1 MFFVHKGLDMG
12 QNRLVCG
19 WCGGIHT
26 TFLSSLRL
34 RSSALQMW
42 SGPRPPSGFDGKAV
56 VLLPRHS
63 PSNSMTGKPR
73 PANPYRRRRGRM
85 TDVRIAVEDIGLVL
99 AQAFQ
104 CLSLLL
110 GEVDRARNVS
120 VGIVFG
126 GVDVYNIHLVVL
138 Q

>member
-1 MFFVHKGLDMG
+1 M
-12 QNRLVCG
+12 
-19 WCGGIHT
+19 
-26 TFLSSLRL
+26 
-34 RSSALQMW
+34 
-42 SGPRPPSGFDGKAV
+42 
-56 VLLPRHS
+56 
-63 PSNSMTGKPR
+63 
-73 PANPYRRRRGRM
+73 
-85 TDVRIAVEDIGLVL
+85 RIAVEDIGLVL

-138 Q
+138 HHAFEFNDPVRYVLR